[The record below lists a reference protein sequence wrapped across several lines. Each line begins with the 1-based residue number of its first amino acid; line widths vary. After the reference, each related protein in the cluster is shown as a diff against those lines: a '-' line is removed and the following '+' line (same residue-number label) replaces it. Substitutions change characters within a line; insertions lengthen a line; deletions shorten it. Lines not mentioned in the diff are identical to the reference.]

1 MDFPFFST
9 KFMFWVLFT
18 WICELLIWFEI
29 FGVSVMGWMNVCL
42 CLDFWVLLIRFLG
55 FYFCFHGWYWL
66 SMSIDLF
73 DVWISYPLCHDYFWF
88 TVMPFVCVFGWFKMV
103 VFRRWAICLNCLWL
117 SCVFLLSFGY
127 CLLCIG
133 LNSSYSL
140 CHISLSYALFW
151 LSVFYTKCGVL
162 LALYNWLMHVEVCV
176 WFYPLELS
184 CLRCCVLWSLR
195 SLCVMH

>member
-1 MDFPFFST
+1 MTVHCLPYLKHSQTHRVTHRTNFHFYIISTQNLQENGMDFLFFST

-73 DVWISYPLCHDYFWF
+73 DIWISYPLCHDYFWF
-88 TVMPFVCVFGWFKMV
+88 TVMPFVCVFGWFKMF
-103 VFRRWAICLNCLWL
+103 VF
-117 SCVFLLSFGY
+117 
-127 CLLCIG
+127 
-133 LNSSYSL
+133 
-140 CHISLSYALFW
+140 
-151 LSVFYTKCGVL
+151 SVGKID
-162 LALYNWLMHVEVCV
+162 VCSGKKRIYFIRK
-176 WFYPLELS
+176 W
-184 CLRCCVLWSLR
+184 
-195 SLCVMH
+195 